1 MGDLFVPLLLSV
13 ASFAA
18 GFYARNRG
26 SRWLLLILGGATA
39 AGLILIMGAEA
50 MAVAA
55 DCTGPSVREMTC
67 PSPSVITSAA
77 LAIGKFGSLASLP
90 GLIAGPVA
98 VPIAALAE
106 YWTRRNARRG

>member
-67 PSPSVITSAA
+67 PSPSVPFRLSRVCR
-77 LAIGKFGSLASLP
+77 ASGVSDLK
-90 GLIAGPVA
+90 
-98 VPIAALAE
+98 
-106 YWTRRNARRG
+106 NS